1 MCPQIEIMPL
11 YPLRVF
17 FADNM
22 TGSGQQSPV
31 HRPGIGH
38 VESNIKLTQQSQKTP
53 QRQSIMGAEYMGEDA
68 LSYTVVSI
76 KQPSLIAFT
85 AYI

>member
-1 MCPQIEIMPL
+1 MSPQIEIMSL
-11 YPLRVF
+11 YSLRVF
-17 FADNM
+17 FADNV
-22 TGSGQQSPV
+22 TGSGQQSTV
-31 HRPGIGH
+31 HRPRIGH
-38 VESNIKLTQQSQKTP
+38 VENNIKPTQQSKKTP
-53 QRQSIMGAEYMGEDA
+53 QRQSITGAEYMGEDA

>member
-17 FADNM
+17 FVDNM

-38 VESNIKLTQQSQKTP
+38 VESDIKLTQQSQKTP
-53 QRQSIMGAEYMGEDA
+53 QRQSITGAEYMGEDA